1 MAQGPR
7 LRLTRRGPECSRGVP
22 FIVVYMAQT
31 HINSEA
37 SPVDT
42 NNQPAKNSEGRVIEW
57 ITQYLRD
64 EWSRA
69 RSSSRSSNPE
79 EWTSYGSGRSLTALR
94 TRTSVCSAKGYQTS
108 SSGQV
113 AIRSAHIRAVVK
125 STCRGLRLS
134 AFGNSGD
141 STAGDL
147 TGEA

>member
-1 MAQGPR
+1 MQRQR
-7 LRLTRRGPECSRGVP
+7 LQQPQSQ
-22 FIVVYMAQT
+22 ANDSKSSDS
-31 HINSEA
+31 NSNSSA
-37 SPVDT
+37 VDT

-125 STCRGLRLS
+125 STCRGLRLVR
-134 AFGNSGD
+134 AVL
-141 STAGDL
+141 AGDPDPPVWS
-147 TGEA
+147 GGPAFKVFKDR